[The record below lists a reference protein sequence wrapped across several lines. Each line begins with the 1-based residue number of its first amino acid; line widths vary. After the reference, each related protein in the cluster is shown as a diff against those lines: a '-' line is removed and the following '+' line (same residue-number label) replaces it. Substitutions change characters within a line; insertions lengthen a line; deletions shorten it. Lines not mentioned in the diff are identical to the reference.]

1 MKKYLPIVNL
11 VLLIIIFCYCF
22 YIFSKV
28 SVLSAEIET
37 VKNSTSVQ
45 SQVGMDWI
53 LGLIDSNF
61 STVITFVTVLFSMLG
76 LITFVGIREQFKFS
90 IERLEKRFKKQRD
103 ESIVHIKRLESI
115 EGDLSFEV
123 ASRNHE
129 KLDSLFE
136 KSEKSFEDYV
146 RIVELSLVTCEYY
159 SKSLLL
165 KSDIHKKFEKS
176 VKNIIKSILYDT
188 SELIST
194 QTKFELNNMG
204 YTRFLR
210 LQKNIELVCDKDDG
224 QNLAL
229 IFSKLDFPD
238 LD

>member
-1 MKKYLPIVNL
+1 MESINNGQ
-11 VLLIIIFCYCF
+11 IIP
-22 YIFSKV
+22 
-28 SVLSAEIET
+28 
-37 VKNSTSVQ
+37 N
-45 SQVGMDWI
+45 QVGMDWI
-53 LGLIDSNF
+53 IGLIDSNF
-61 STVITFVTVLFSMLG
+61 GTTITFITVLFSMLG

-90 IERLEKRFKKQRD
+90 IERLEERFKEQRD
-103 ESIVHIKRLESI
+103 ESIIHIKRIESI

-123 ASRNHE
+123 ARRDHE
-129 KLDSLFE
+129 KLDSLFD

-176 VKNIIKSILYDT
+176 VKNIIKSILSDT

-210 LQKNIELVCDKDDG
+210 LQKNIELVCDKDDR